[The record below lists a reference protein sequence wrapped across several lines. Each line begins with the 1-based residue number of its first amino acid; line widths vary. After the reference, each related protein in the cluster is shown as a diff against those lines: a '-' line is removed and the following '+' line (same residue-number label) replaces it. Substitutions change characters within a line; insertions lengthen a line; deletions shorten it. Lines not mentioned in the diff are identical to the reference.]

1 MKEGVGSYLFDIV
14 LDVAEVD
21 ALGCTLEQDLAA
33 VLDQGHGREQNHD
46 RDAHADGGIGVEA
59 RRRVGEPDDDGG
71 DDDAHV
77 VEGVPD
83 DVEHGAHHAE
93 IAAGRLDGLLHVAVV
108 GVEVG
113 ALGRLLG
120 AALGLSV
127 VIVGADGS
135 ILGLGAGFGVGG

>member
-1 MKEGVGSYLFDIV
+1 
-14 LDVAEVD
+14 
-21 ALGCTLEQDLAA
+21 
-33 VLDQGHGREQNHD
+33 
-46 RDAHADGGIGVEA
+46 
-59 RRRVGEPDDDGG
+59 
-71 DDDAHV
+71 
-77 VEGVPD
+77 
-83 DVEHGAHHAE
+83 VEHGAHHAE